1 MSSQCARLDTLEL
14 VTLYYE
20 VFNKGDRP
28 ALLRLLHPD
37 VAHDVNQ
44 GDSEMG
50 VDAFSIFLQRMD
62 RCYSE
67 QVESLTI
74 MASDDGLRAS
84 AEFFIR
90 GTYLSTDEGLPEA
103 TGQSYFLRVGAF
115 FEVQKGLISR
125 VTNYYNLTDWL
136 LQVGAT

>member
-1 MSSQCARLDTLEL
+1 M
-14 VTLYYE
+14 
-20 VFNKGDRP
+20 
-28 ALLRLLHPD
+28 
-37 VAHDVNQ
+37 HDVNQ

-67 QVESLTI
+67 QVESLTV

-115 FEVQKGLISR
+115 FEVQEGLISR